1 MNTIN
6 RKPVIGYTMGD
17 PAGIGAEIL
26 TAGWKK
32 ITTPSD
38 HRHIVF
44 GDPMCMKRAANTTD
58 ARIDIQTASS
68 LEEAVDISA
77 NPTKIAVIP
86 TGPPEASSAAIG
98 QVSSLA
104 GQAAYAYLQ
113 SAIESAQLGS
123 IDAIV
128 TTPLNKEAIR
138 LAGLE
143 FPGHTEILAD
153 RCDVENF
160 AMMLYIPA
168 GQQVGGDIGIGVVH
182 TTLHQSL
189 RNALDEITTDNIVN
203 KCQLADEFATACLKQ
218 KGLSRAPRIAVAA
231 LNPHAGEN
239 GLFGDEESKIIAPA
253 VSRARQLGIDCY
265 GPISCDTLMGRA
277 VSGEFDLVIALY
289 HDQGHIALKLL
300 GMHKAVNVTLGLPII
315 RTSVA
320 HGTAFEIAG
329 TGQADPT
336 SLFKSVEVAENLI
349 AQRVLESESAV

>member
-1 MNTIN
+1 
-6 RKPVIGYTMGD
+6 MGD

-26 TAGWKK
+26 TAGWLQLTKQ
-32 ITTPSD
+32 PEY
-38 HRHIVF
+38 RHIVW
-44 GDPMCMKRAANTTD
+44 GDPICLKRAAIATH
-58 ARIDIQTASS
+58 AQIDVQAASS
-68 LEEAVDISA
+68 LDEAIDIA
-77 NPTKIAVIP
+77 ADPTRVAVIP
-86 TGPPEASSAAIG
+86 VGPPDASSAAMG
-98 QVSSLA
+98 QVSDLA
-104 GQAAYAYLQ
+104 GQAAYDYLQ
-113 SAIESAQLGS
+113 SAIDAAQLGS

-128 TTPLNKEAIR
+128 TAPLNKESIR

-143 FPGHTEILAD
+143 FPGHTEILAA
-153 RCDVENF
+153 RCDIENF

-168 GQQVGGDIGIGVVH
+168 GQELGGDVGIGVVH

-189 RNALDEITTDNIVN
+189 RCALDEITTDNIIN
-203 KCQLADEFATACLKQ
+203 KCKLAHDFATACLRQ
-218 KGLSRAPRIAVAA
+218 RGLSRAPRIAVAA

-239 GLFGDEESKIIAPA
+239 GLFGDEEAKVIAPA
-253 VSRARQLGIDCY
+253 VAEARQLGIDCQ

-277 VSGEFDLVIALY
+277 VSGEFDLVIAMY

-336 SLFKSVEVAENLI
+336 SLFRAVEVAEHLI
-349 AQRVLESESAV
+349 AQRVLENESVI